1 MTHDRPQTTQGT
13 VPTTQLP
20 ALYHQWKWRILV
32 VYASFYL
39 FQYVGRFHLSQVA
52 ALVMQDLAIDHHTLG
67 WITALLYWGFM
78 AGDLVH
84 GRLGEMYGLRLW
96 ALLGALLTTACNWLA
111 SLSVSAVTLAILWC
125 INGFVN
131 AACWRPGI
139 SLLAQWWPRRER
151 GQALGIVG
159 MAAGVAML
167 VMWLVSGWVGEQFGW
182 RAAFRYP
189 PLLIALTGVI
199 YYPRVQGRPRKSGL
213 RGNAKVAI
221 RRRIPEPTGASICTV
236 LALINVCSRTR

>member
-1 MTHDRPQTTQGT
+1 
-13 VPTTQLP
+13 
-20 ALYHQWKWRILV
+20 
-32 VYASFYL
+32 
-39 FQYVGRFHLSQVA
+39 
-52 ALVMQDLAIDHHTLG
+52 
-67 WITALLYWGFM
+67 M

-84 GRLGEMYGLRLW
+84 GRLGEIYGLRLW
-96 ALLGALLTTACNWLA
+96 VLLGALLTTACNWLA

-131 AACWRPGI
+131 AACWSPGI

-159 MAAGVAML
+159 MAAGAAML

-199 YYPRVQGRPRKSGL
+199 YYAWCGTVPVMSDCRSMSKMTTCRVPPKPLGP
-213 RGNAKVAI
+213 I
-221 RRRIPEPTGASICTV
+221 ICTA
-236 LALINVCSRTR
+236 LALINVCSRTRSSCSRAR